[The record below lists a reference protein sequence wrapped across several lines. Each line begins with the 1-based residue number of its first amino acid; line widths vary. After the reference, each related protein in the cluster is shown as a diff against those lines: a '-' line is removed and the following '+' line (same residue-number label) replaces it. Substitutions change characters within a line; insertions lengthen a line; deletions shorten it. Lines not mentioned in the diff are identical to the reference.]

1 MAVAI
6 LVAGGAGTR
15 LGHVL
20 PKAFVPVAGRPLLS
34 WSLEV
39 LVATAPL
46 RRIVVVLPRGHELP
60 DDPAEWGLAPGAWAG
75 LDGPRVTSV
84 PGGAERSHSVLA
96 GLRAVGDGPAGE
108 PVLVHDGARP
118 LVTADVVRDCLLG
131 IARGADAA
139 VAAAPMTDT
148 VKSSR
153 APGGA
158 APHPDDP
165 VGLPR
170 VDRTLDRSTLWAIQT
185 PQVFRRGVL
194 TAALGRPD
202 AELDVATDD
211 ASLVEAAGGDVRLV
225 PAPRTNLKVTVPE
238 DLDLAGLLLGAVRQN
253 PAPC

>member
-1 MAVAI
+1 MAVAV
-6 LVAGGAGTR
+6 LVAGGAGSR
-15 LGHVL
+15 LGHAL
-20 PKAFVPVAGRPLLS
+20 PKAFVPVAGRPLLA
-34 WSLEV
+34 WSLQV
-39 LVATAPL
+39 LVASAPL
-46 RRIVVVLPRGHELP
+46 RRIVVVLPAGHELP
-60 DDPAEWGLAPGAWAG
+60 DDPAEWGLAPGAW
-75 LDGPRVTSV
+75 DGPDGRRVTSV

-96 GLRAVGDGPAGE
+96 GLRAAGDGPDGE

-118 LVTADVVRDCLLG
+118 LVTAELVRACLLG

-148 VKSSR
+148 VKASL
-153 APGGA
+153 
-158 APHPDDP
+158 APHGSAPDPADP

-170 VDRTLDRSTLWAIQT
+170 VGRTLDRSILWAIQT
-185 PQVFRRGVL
+185 PQVFRRAAL
-194 TAALGRPD
+194 ADALGRPD
-202 AELDVATDD
+202 AELAAATDD